1 MYIYIYIHTY
11 IHVYPKTLHKH
22 DIQNGREIFWPSRND
37 KNHLEKVRRNEPTMT
52 KMLSEKN
59 RESRNSC
66 AVKIAGVGA
75 GGMMTLEKVGALV

>member
-1 MYIYIYIHTY
+1 MAGKNFGH
-11 IHVYPKTLHKH
+11 PA
-22 DIQNGREIFWPSRND
+22 RNE

-66 AVKIAGVGA
+66 TVKVAGVGA